1 MRSLKTSYLLMV
13 PVFFGIA
20 GLHRFYLN
28 KIGTGILWLCTF
40 GLFGIGSIYDAATMA
55 RQLRDKDEE
64 ETGEYHNIADYWAQI
79 SNPESDRF
87 LRENRIMRRLG
98 YPGEGFNGQQAP
110 SASGETQEHRALRL
124 AKQNGGFVTPSQ
136 LALDANMA
144 ADDAKAIL
152 DDLSARGYA
161 DVRIR
166 RNGLVAY
173 VFPDFLTPEVE
184 SQFETI

>member
-40 GLFGIGSIYDAATMA
+40 GLFGIGTIYDAATMA

-64 ETGEYHNIADYWAQI
+64 ETGDYHNIADYWAQI

-98 YPGEGFNGQQAP
+98 YPSDGIGGQPTPA
-110 SASGETQEHRALRL
+110 AAETLEHRALRL
-124 AKQNGGFVTPSQ
+124 AKQNDGFVTPSQ
-136 LALDANMA
+136 LALDANIA
-144 ADDAKAIL
+144 ADNAKAIL
-152 DDLSARGYA
+152 DDLSIRGYA